1 MVLPAMLKLR
11 RFKAVTAMISMIM
24 PMMRQRTPVA
34 APRFVVSVA
43 VSSEEDDV
51 RPVLLKGFPRSSGR
65 ISAIQKR
72 PPLR

>member
-34 APRFVVSVA
+34 APRF
-43 VSSEEDDV
+43 EY
-51 RPVLLKGFPRSSGR
+51 RLP
-65 ISAIQKR
+65 
-72 PPLR
+72 